1 MQFCELC
8 VLQHQLYIRAFHL
21 ISDFPAVSVILHWK
35 YTLHICIAVIAII
48 DVMIQ
53 SIHRVH
59 SRMSTADLMTVEI
72 LAI

>member
-1 MQFCELC
+1 
-8 VLQHQLYIRAFHL
+8 
-21 ISDFPAVSVILHWK
+21 
-35 YTLHICIAVIAII
+35 LHICIAVIAII